1 MRQDTVAKLQ
11 RINLEFYQTFATAFA
26 STRRRLQPGAQRA
39 IRRLPPMS
47 SVLDLGCGA
56 GELARGLARRGH
68 HGPYLGLDTIRDMLA
83 AASIS
88 RITSTG
94 IDS

>member
-1 MRQDTVAKLQ
+1 
-11 RINLEFYQTFATAFA
+11 
-26 STRRRLQPGAQRA
+26 
-39 IRRLPPMS
+39 MS
-47 SVLDLGCGA
+47 NVLDLGCGA

-68 HGPYLGLDTIRDMLA
+68 HGPYLGLDTSRDMLA

-94 IDS
+94 FDS